1 MLYSVYRPELK
12 VYDYYQTS
20 PTADDAR
27 NPPSDDVKSRQARG
41 GRDGRDLGVS
51 SERAGY
57 RLPAGARRCGQG
69 VAPKGMVV
77 TLHPG
82 SNTAL
87 GSLASDITFGGL
99 ATVGVLAGIGLFIW
113 RKKLV

>member
-12 VYDYYQTS
+12 VYDYYQTP
-20 PTADDAR
+20 PTSDDAR
-27 NPPSDDVKSRQARG
+27 NPPSDDVKGRQARG

-57 RLPAGARRCGQG
+57 RLPSGARRCGQG

-77 TLHPG
+77 TLQPG
-82 SNTAL
+82 SVTSL
-87 GSLASDITFGGL
+87 GDTGLVDAMLHRPFALASSIAL
-99 ATVGVLAGIGLFIW
+99 IW
-113 RKKLV
+113 WAVKRVK